1 MTFVYIE
8 NSMIKCFV
16 IESRILFHSNICN
29 MALALAP
36 GSGYWSSVL
45 ILFYVLYVC
54 AQVHTFLL

>member
-1 MTFVYIE
+1 
-8 NSMIKCFV
+8 MIKCFV